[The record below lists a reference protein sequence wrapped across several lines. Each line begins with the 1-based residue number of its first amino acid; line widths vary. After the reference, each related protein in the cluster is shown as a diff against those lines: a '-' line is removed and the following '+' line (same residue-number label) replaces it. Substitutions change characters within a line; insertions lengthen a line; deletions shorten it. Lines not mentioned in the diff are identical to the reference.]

1 MIKDSKEDSQEEK
14 FLSRWSRRKQEID
27 DQGNDTVQ
35 QVDEADAPKIPLN
48 TILPSDTKGRMVTK
62 VEADR
67 LREEKAEA
75 EPVLTDED
83 MPPVESLTPE
93 SDFTGF
99 MSPGVSDGLRK
110 LALRKLFAGA
120 GFNIRDGLDDYD
132 EDFTKFE
139 ALGDIVT
146 CDMKHQQEMAEKR
159 KKEAEEEAHRIA
171 AEQGEAEEQSVDAD
185 QIQEQPPKPDDDA
198 DSDQIAA
205 VEASEDNLENESVA
219 ELENEPDTKVQS

>member
-1 MIKDSKEDSQEEK
+1 MIKDSKEDDQAEN
-14 FLSRWSRRKQEID
+14 FISRWSRRKQDADSPED
-27 DQGNDTVQ
+27 EAVQ
-35 QVDEADAPKIPLN
+35 QVDELDVPQIPLN

-67 LREEKAEA
+67 LQEEKAEA
-75 EPVLTDED
+75 VPSLTDED
-83 MPPVESLTPE
+83 MPPIESLTPE
-93 SDFTGF
+93 SDFAGF

-146 CDMKHQQEMAEKR
+146 CDMKHQQEMAEKK
-159 KKEAEEEAHRIA
+159 KKEAEEEAERLA
-171 AEQGEAEEQSVDAD
+171 AEQAEQ
-185 QIQEQPPKPDDDA
+185 QEQALDVDQDQEQLDRSDNDPEPD
-198 DSDQIAA
+198 QLAA
-205 VEASEDNLENESVA
+205 VEGPEDGSEYDSPIEPENET
-219 ELENEPDTKVQS
+219 DTKINS